1 MIKYIGLIVILISQT
16 LAFDKNIIMAKQVEN
31 IIKVKMLI
39 KDDFMNPQIWE
50 NYKQGKENAYFIRNI
65 TAYING
71 DTVYNISL
79 SPQFKQRGL
88 IILKFNFKYIGRGD
102 KLEVVVTDNKGKRTY
117 LNTKIK
123 NSMGKNNILSS
134 SKSTLKEQDYWL
146 IKPKLWEL
154 TNTEKA
160 IQELYE
166 TKKPKVADINISIS
180 HYAGMDFTPIHISSN
195 IRMKSIAVFADD
207 LRNSSYTERIPS
219 IRAVISIP
227 KGTSIIYGNSFSIL
241 TVGSLYYLPSNS
253 CPEDVYV
260 PITVVG
266 IDKDEKIHKGVL
278 KVKLYISGDCEM

>member
-1 MIKYIGLIVILISQT
+1 MIKYI
-16 LAFDKNIIMAKQVEN
+16 A
-31 IIKVKMLI
+31 
-39 KDDFMNPQIWE
+39 
-50 NYKQGKENAYFIRNI
+50 
-65 TAYING
+65 
-71 DTVYNISL
+71 
-79 SPQFKQRGL
+79 
-88 IILKFNFKYIGRGD
+88 
-102 KLEVVVTDNKGKRTY
+102 
-117 LNTKIK
+117 
-123 NSMGKNNILSS
+123 
-134 SKSTLKEQDYWL
+134 
-146 IKPKLWEL
+146 LWKL
-154 TNTEKA
+154 TNTEEA
-160 IQELYE
+160 IQELYG

-180 HYAGMDFTPIHISSN
+180 HYASMDFTPIRISSN